1 MNNNMQKM
9 LIGGISIAGISFL
22 NPQLAQAVT
31 VSPQGVN
38 VSTFSPTTTFLTYFN
53 VNGLAPAEAQWCGA
67 INADGSCVP
76 GTVFGRLPR
85 RYNLGRFSNNVR
97 QGVNNYTDIMSIP
110 TSITRKAYQDALR
123 GNQADFFYV
132 RRFVSTTGGIDEYV
146 AVTCRLSSSGAG
158 VPLSITNVKYQLTEG
173 NASAV
178 KLQTSPIGIGTSIPK
193 FGAMVNYTGTGRL
206 KGRWEV
212 VLPGEPTP
220 TPQDLLTEASLPLEQ
235 RGFQRRYTQLQR
247 FDLYL
252 QPSGSVF
259 IPGPDPASVP
269 RGSTGLHQF
278 LLRIE
283 ATDNPDGSFNIP
295 SIAPTGGV
303 AGFPIPIFRY
313 MIVAKPTQIALQQP
327 NPDEQ
332 LLSKQQLRFS
342 WEGVEG
348 ASGYKLQIKQS
359 GKLVLSA
366 LLSKTTVFYVAPP
379 WLRQTKG
386 VLSWQVQAL
395 KSDGSVLQ
403 ESETRS
409 LTIN

>member
-1 MNNNMQKM
+1 MNKHMQKM
-9 LIGGISIAGISFL
+9 LIWGISVASISVL
-22 NPQLAQAVT
+22 NSQSAQAVT

-85 RYNLGRFSNNVR
+85 RYNLGRFSNNFRV
-97 QGVNNYTDIMSIP
+97 GVNNYTDIMSIP
-110 TSITRKAYQDALR
+110 SSITRKAYQDALK

-132 RRFVSTTGGIDEYV
+132 RRFTSTTGGIDEYV
-146 AVTCRLSSSGAG
+146 SVTCRLTSSGAG
-158 VPLSITNVKYQLTEG
+158 VPLSITNVKYQLAEG
-173 NASAV
+173 QSSANNGQV
-178 KLQTSPIGIGTSIPK
+178 SPIGIGTTIPK
-193 FGAMVNYTGTGRL
+193 FGARVNYTGTGRL

-212 VLPGEPTP
+212 VLPGEPSP
-220 TPQDLLTEASLPLEQ
+220 TQQDLLTEASLPLEQ
-235 RGFQRRYTQLQR
+235 RGLQRRYTQLKR

-259 IPGPDPASVP
+259 IPGPDPSSLP
-269 RGSTGLHQF
+269 KGSKGLHQF

-283 ATDNPDGSFNIP
+283 ATDNPEGSFNVP

-303 AGFPIPIFRY
+303 AGFPLPIFRY
-313 MIVAKPTQIALQQP
+313 IIVAKPTQIALLQP

-332 LLSKQQLRFS
+332 LLSQQQLRFS
-342 WEGVEG
+342 WQGVEG
-348 ASGYKLQIKQS
+348 ASGYKLQIKQF
-359 GKLVLSA
+359 GKLVLFA
-366 LLSKTTVFYVAPP
+366 LLSKNNTYTAPP

-386 VLSWQVQAL
+386 ALSWQVQAL
-395 KSDGSVLQ
+395 KSDGTVLG

-409 LTIN
+409 LEIK